1 MTRERTKEQKHKN
14 NKYME
19 MYYAT
24 NTEAMKAKQKLINK
38 RIRAW
43 QKSWGG
49 RLDHLATTRC

>member
-24 NTEAMKAKQKLINK
+24 NTEAMKAKQKLINT
-38 RIRAW
+38 
-43 QKSWGG
+43 S
-49 RLDHLATTRC
+49 LAKKLGWATRPKQPLVAKN